1 MLLKKNLRNYEKKKL
16 KKKWRFWRE
25 FKFFFLNNQ
34 KKNFFTRLKWICN
47 QKRIIWHQI
56 SSIYGKKIKN
66 LAYNT
71 NKYKLAFNSRFF
83 NLLVFLETR
92 LNIVLLRLAFFL
104 KLLQANKSIIAK
116 NVFVNKKS
124 KNSNYILKS
133 GDILNVSVIF
143 YNTLSKKRFKN
154 LSWRYFQWRNLKK
167 KNQKNFINF
176 FWVSKQNLILNFFET
191 NYKTYYSIM
200 LRFPLIGEILI
211 SNNQKLLTSNLLKKI
226 YFLY

>member
-1 MLLKKNLRNYEKKKL
+1 MLLKKNLKNYEKKKL

-34 KKNFFTRLKWICN
+34 KKIFFTRLKWIGN

-56 SSIYGKKIKN
+56 SSMYGKKIKN

-92 LNIVLLRLAFFL
+92 LNIVLLRLAFFF
-104 KLLQANKSIIAK
+104 KLLQANKAIIEK
-116 NVFVNKKS
+116 KVFVNKKS
-124 KNSNYILKS
+124 KNSNYILKN
-133 GDILNVSVIF
+133 GDILNISVLIF
-143 YNTLSKKRFKN
+143 TNLSRKRFRN
-154 LSWRYFQWRNLKK
+154 LTWRYFQWRNLKK
-167 KNQKNFINF
+167 KNQKNSINF
-176 FWVSKQNLILNFFET
+176 FWVSKQNLVLNFFEA
-191 NYKTYYSIM
+191 NYKTSYAIM

-211 SNNQKLLTSNLLKKI
+211 NNNRKLLTSNLLKKI